1 MWGQITFSLT
11 PYFCK
16 YVILSFKEK
25 RDAIRIGE
33 ELKTLCNNMMLN
45 YHYSNCYWSYINLH
59 LILYLECQLFSLTAD
74 PDSPDGSLCPQV
86 TTFSCSLE
94 NDTDSPYMLTWLFDS
109 NETDAVLLDLT
120 LSSLSL
126 PLTYTDNDQFNVV
139 VESFSNVSS
148 GISVVV
154 QLVVNA
160 SLLVQN
166 GVEQVIC
173 SVDFEDTRTS
183 FRAFNVSGLNN
194 QSGKLI
200 S

>member
-1 MWGQITFSLT
+1 
-11 PYFCK
+11 
-16 YVILSFKEK
+16 
-25 RDAIRIGE
+25 
-33 ELKTLCNNMMLN
+33 
-45 YHYSNCYWSYINLH
+45 
-59 LILYLECQLFSLTAD
+59 
-74 PDSPDGSLCPQV
+74 
-86 TTFSCSLE
+86 
-94 NDTDSPYMLTWLFDS
+94 MLTWLFDS

-120 LSSLSL
+120 LSSSSL

>member
-1 MWGQITFSLT
+1 
-11 PYFCK
+11 
-16 YVILSFKEK
+16 
-25 RDAIRIGE
+25 
-33 ELKTLCNNMMLN
+33 
-45 YHYSNCYWSYINLH
+45 
-59 LILYLECQLFSLTAD
+59 
-74 PDSPDGSLCPQV
+74 
-86 TTFSCSLE
+86 
-94 NDTDSPYMLTWLFDS
+94 MLTWLFDS

-139 VESFSNVSS
+139 VESFSNISS
-148 GISVVV
+148 SISVVV